1 MRIISSLI
9 ALLIL
14 MGSCGLK
21 RNLPEGAPRY
31 LKLAKLED
39 KIQEESFQFE
49 KLSIK
54 GKGKVRSA
62 AFNQS
67 FRYEIRIIKD
77 SLIWVDI
84 ADPFIGLK
92 VARGILSPKGFSYYN
107 RLNRDYAEGS
117 PATMAKKLGIEF
129 QFAPLMAALGAN
141 YWQMEEMRFQS
152 FIAQS
157 YLIHNYDP
165 SGKVQSIEAQTE
177 FVNQEINARLFRPNY
192 LEIKQP
198 TDGKVFRVKYLDYQK
213 FGDFQ
218 FPSQV
223 DIEFLDGDK
232 TQVILDIKS
241 VEKHEKLSTP
251 YSIPSK
257 YDLAP

>member
-1 MRIISSLI
+1 MRRIASLL
-9 ALLIL
+9 ALLAFTA
-14 MGSCGLK
+14 SCGLK

-39 KIQEESFQFE
+39 KIQAEAFSFE
-49 KLSIK
+49 RLNIK
-54 GKGKVRSA
+54 GKGRVRSA
-62 AFNQS
+62 DFNQS
-67 FRYEIRIIKD
+67 FRYEIRILKD

-92 VARGILSPKGFSYYN
+92 VARGILSPQGFSYYS
-107 RLNRDYAEGS
+107 RLTRDYAQGD
-117 PATMAKKLGIEF
+117 PASMAKKLGIEF

-141 YWQMEEMRFQS
+141 YWQMKSERFQS
-152 FIAQS
+152 LVSQS

-165 SGKVQSIEAQTE
+165 SGKVHSVEAQTE
-177 FVNQEINARLFRPNY
+177 FVNQEIAPGLFRPNY

-198 TDGKVFRVKYLDYQK
+198 TAGKVFRVKYLDYQD
-213 FGDFQ
+213 FGDFK
-218 FPSQV
+218 FPSQIE
-223 DIEFLDGDK
+223 IEFIDGDK

-241 VEKHEKLSTP
+241 VEKHEELSTP
-251 YSIPSK
+251 YSIPSQ

>member
-1 MRIISSLI
+1 MKRIASFL
-9 ALLIL
+9 ALIL
-14 MGSCGLK
+14 FLGSCGLK
-21 RNLPEGAPRY
+21 RNLPEGAPSY
-31 LKLAKLED
+31 LKLSKLED
-39 KIQEESFQFE
+39 KIQAQAFQFE

-54 GKGKVRSA
+54 GKGRVRSPE
-62 AFNQS
+62 FNQS
-67 FRYEIRIIKD
+67 FRYEIRILKD

-92 VARGILSPKGFSYYN
+92 VARGILSPQGFSYYN

-117 PATMAKKLGIEF
+117 PASMAKKLGIEF

-141 YWQMEEMRFQS
+141 YWQMEGKRFQS

-165 SGKVQSIEAQTE
+165 TGKVQSIEAQSE
-177 FVNQEINARLFRPNY
+177 FVNQEIEAQLFRPNY

-198 TDGKVFRVKYLDYQK
+198 TAGKVFRVQYLDYQE

-223 DIEFLDGDK
+223 EIEFIDGNK